1 MRLLPT
7 ASALYLVLGFVAS
20 LQAATDP
27 LEAGFASPPADARPL
42 VWWHWINGNISKAGI
57 EADLADMKRVGI
69 AGAQMFDASIYLPA
83 GPVRYGT
90 EQWHEHVQHAIR
102 TAGKLGLEFHA
113 MNTPGW
119 SASGGPWISPER
131 SMKKLVWSETPAD
144 GGGPLALAL
153 ARPELPALKFR
164 SPPREPMKNFYR
176 DVAVFAVP
184 ADATR
189 RAVEWNKKTKL
200 EEKTLT
206 ALPLATDPAGCI
218 PRARILD
225 LTAKFDP
232 ATGAVRADLPPG
244 QWTIL
249 RFGFTSTGATNHP
262 AAPEGHG
269 LEVDKMDPDAVSMY
283 FEHALGRMLR
293 EAGPLAGKTFRAILF
308 DSFEGGPQN
317 WTDTFPAQFQVLKGY
332 DLMPLLPVLTGRM
345 IECETFTEC
354 LLRDF
359 RGVVEELIARNY
371 FGTMRR
377 RAHEHGLIT
386 YAEAQGGPL
395 NPVSCAEY
403 VDVPMNEF
411 WMPEATP
418 RIPRIKL
425 VASAANVL
433 GRPVVAAES
442 FTATPENGRW
452 QNTPARL
459 KVAGDTA
466 WTAGINRF
474 ILHHYT
480 HQPTDDAPGFGLG
493 RYGTNFGRL
502 NSWWPLAQ
510 GWVDYV
516 ARGQFLLQQGRTV
529 ADIAFLQNEDHGYAY
544 PAKMV
549 VTPAGYDF
557 DIVYPRHLAA
567 MTWRD
572 GALRLPSG
580 AAYRVLVLPEN
591 WAADLPTLRRLSD
604 WVRAGA
610 AIVGPAPVAP
620 AGVKDFE
627 ARTAYQALVENLWV
641 GGTPTSVGP
650 GGRGA
655 GLAEVGSAG
664 MRRRKEEPGST
675 PPAVI
680 KAGAALVET
689 LRALGVAPDVRW
701 VAASGGPAVRV
712 ARRRQTDGTSAAEE
726 AGQEM
731 QAVEFRAIHRR
742 TAAADIFFVFNHT
755 DQPAVGE
762 ATFRVTGRR
771 PELWDAV
778 AGTHAD
784 APVFRTEAGGT
795 TVPLHLEPHGSTF
808 VVFRRPLPERWI
820 ESVAPRLETY
830 GGRLLAAGSGAVQLR
845 TSDGKA
851 MTVAAPAVIAP
862 IVIGGPWRVAFESGR
877 GAPPEIGLA
886 RLQSWPEHPDPGV
899 KFFSGV
905 ATYRTGFSMPAAPA
919 VGAVAF
925 LDLGTV
931 ADLAEVRVNG
941 ALAGILWQPPFR
953 ADVTRLLRPGENVL
967 EVRVANGW
975 INRIIGDEGVPTDLK
990 YQKPG
995 TNKFTDGK
1003 LEQSPAWLYDRSRIA
1018 EKRRVSFTTWK
1029 HYTAGSPLVPA
1040 GLLGPVR
1047 LEWRSVIVP

>member
-1 MRLLPT
+1 MRSTPILTPLIAVAAGLMALLGATP
-7 ASALYLVLGFVAS
+7 ARVAAV
-20 LQAATDP
+20 QAKAADP
-27 LEAGFASPPADARPL
+27 LESGFATPPADARPL
-42 VWWHWINGNISKAGI
+42 VWWHWINGNVSKAGI

-69 AGAQMFDASIYLPA
+69 AGAQMFDASIYLPP
-83 GPVRYGT
+83 GPMRYGT
-90 EQWHEHVQHAIR
+90 EAWHEHVQHAIR
-102 TAGKLGLEFHA
+102 TAARLGLEFHA

-119 SASGGPWISPER
+119 SASGGPWIAPER

-144 GGGPLALAL
+144 GGAARPVVL
-153 ARPELPALKFR
+153 ARPTIPPLKFR
-164 SPPREPMKNFYR
+164 TPPRVPQQNFYR
-176 DVAVFAVP
+176 DVAVLAVP

-189 RAVEWNKKTKL
+189 RTADWNKKIKL
-200 EEKTLT
+200 EEKSLT
-206 ALPLATDPAGCI
+206 ALPLALDPAGCI
-218 PRARILD
+218 PRGQVLD
-225 LTAKFDP
+225 VTASFDP
-232 ATGAVRADLPPG
+232 ATDTIRAALPPG
-244 QWTIL
+244 RWTIL
-249 RFGFTSTGATNHP
+249 RFGFTSTGSTNHP

-283 FEHALGRMLR
+283 FDHALGRMLR

-317 WTDTFPAQFQVLKGY
+317 WTDTFPAQFRALKGY
-332 DLMPLLPVLTGRM
+332 DLMPLLPALTGRM

-354 LLRDF
+354 VLRDF
-359 RGVVEELIARNY
+359 RGAVEELIARNY

-395 NPVSCAEY
+395 NPVLCAEH

-425 VASAANVL
+425 VASVANVL
-433 GRPVVAAES
+433 GRPMVAAES

-480 HQPTDDAPGFGLG
+480 HQPTDDGPGFGLG

-502 NSWWPLAQ
+502 NSWWALAP
-510 GWVDYV
+510 GWVEYV

-549 VTPAGYDF
+549 VAPPGYDF

-572 GALRLPSG
+572 GALRLPGG

-591 WAADLPTLRRLSD
+591 WAADLPTLRRLRD

-610 AIVGPAPVAP
+610 AIIGSPPVAP

-627 ARTAYQALVENLWV
+627 ARTEYQAV
-641 GGTPTSVGP
+641 SSA
-650 GGRGA
+650 A
-655 GLAEVGSAG
+655 GLT
-664 MRRRKEEPGST
+664 RR
-675 PPAVI
+675 
-680 KAGAALVET
+680 AGATLEET
-689 LRALGVAPDVRW
+689 LREIGLAPDVRW
-701 VAASGGPAVRV
+701 VSAGTNPAPP
-712 ARRRQTDGTSAAEE
+712 RRQSDGTSASEE
-726 AGQEM
+726 EGATVT
-731 QAVEFRAIHRR
+731 AVTFRSIHRR
-742 TAAADIFFVFNHT
+742 TAAADIYFVFNHS
-755 DQPAVGE
+755 DQPAVGD
-762 ATFRVTGRR
+762 ATFRVAGRR
-771 PELWDAV
+771 PEFWDAV
-778 AGTHAD
+778 AGTQAD
-784 APVFRTEAGGT
+784 APVFRPGTAST
-795 TVPLHLEPHGSTF
+795 TVPLHLEPHGSMF
-808 VVFRRPLPERWI
+808 VVFRRPLPKRWI
-820 ESVAPRLETY
+820 ESSAPRLETY
-830 GGRLLAAGSGAVQLR
+830 GGRLLAPAAEGTVQLR
-845 TSDGKA
+845 ASDGKA
-851 MTVAAPAVIAP
+851 MIVAAPAVIAP
-862 IVIGGPWRVAFESGR
+862 VAIAGPWRVAFESGR
-877 GAPPEIGLA
+877 GAPPEIALA
-886 RLQSWPEHPDPGV
+886 RLQSWTEHPDPGV

-905 ATYRTGFSMPAAPA
+905 ATYRTGFSTPTAPAAGVIA
-919 VGAVAF
+919 L
-925 LDLGTV
+925 LDLGGV

-941 ALAGILWQPPFR
+941 APAGILWQPPFR
-953 ADVTRLLRPGENVL
+953 VDVTRLLRPGENVL
-967 EVRVANGW
+967 EVRVANRW

-1003 LEQSPAWLYDRSRIA
+1003 LEQLPPWLYDRSRIA

-1029 HYTAGSPLVPA
+1029 HYTADSPLVPA

-1047 LEWRSVIVP
+1047 LEWRSVIAP